1 MKPDINNAEAIYSAI
16 DPDAGMPL
24 QRSVYERF
32 ASAILDGRFRPGER
46 LPSTRDLA
54 HTLGVARNT
63 VAWAFEQL
71 AVEGFIETRHG
82 SGSFVSTQLPGNGS
96 MRQAINAA
104 APQTPKPPLSSRS
117 QRFSEV
123 ARSLQ
128 IPQRPVP
135 FRINMPA
142 VDAFPVALWRRLMK
156 SLLSENSIK
165 AGYLLGETEPAG
177 YGPLREAIAAH
188 LMISRGVTCT
198 PEQVLIVAGAQQGL
212 DLAARLLLDPGD
224 KVWCEDP
231 GFPGAVAAMR
241 AAGARIGAI
250 PVDHDGF
257 DVEAGMAMHPDARLA
272 IVCPSSQFPLGST
285 LSLPRRLALIEWA
298 RRSHGWIIEDDYDS
312 EFRYRGRPVRS
323 LQGLDGG
330 QRVVYVG
337 TFSKVLFPGL
347 RLAYLVVPKPYV
359 ELFVNARI
367 VAGRQSPTFEQV
379 VVERFMSE
387 GHLTRHIARM
397 RRLYAERREIL
408 IDTVTRTLPD
418 LIRLQP
424 LDTGL
429 QMLGWLPERWD
440 DGEIARRA
448 AKTGLEI
455 TPLSRLTIE
464 QPRPPAL
471 LLGFGNFGRTDM
483 RAGAQKLHAVLEAY
497 RQEEAAEPGDLR
509 KRRGKARSAALRRE
523 QAP

>member
-1 MKPDINNAEAIYSAI
+1 MKPHVDDADEIYSAI
-16 DPDAGMPL
+16 DADADMPL

-32 ASAILDGRFRPGER
+32 ASAILNGRFRPGER

-54 HTLGVARNT
+54 QTLGVARNT

-71 AVEGFIETRHG
+71 AVEGFIETRRG
-82 SGSFVSTQLPGNGS
+82 SGSFVSTQLPDDGS
-96 MRQAINAA
+96 LGRAA
-104 APQTPKPPLSSRS
+104 EAMGPQTPRPPLSNRS

-142 VDAFPVALWRRLMK
+142 VDAFPIALWRRLMK
-156 SLLSENSIK
+156 SLLADGSVK
-165 AGYLLGETEPAG
+165 AGHLLGETEPAG
-177 YGPLREAIAAH
+177 YGPLREAIAGH
-188 LMISRGVTCT
+188 LMITRGVTCT

-224 KVWCEDP
+224 KGWCEDP

-250 PVDHDGF
+250 PVDQDGI

-272 IVCPSSQFPLGST
+272 IVCPSSQFPLGNT
-285 LSLPRRLALIEWA
+285 LSLARRLALIEWA
-298 RRSHGWIIEDDYDS
+298 RRNGGWIIEDDYDS

-347 RLAYLVVPKPYV
+347 RLAYLVVPKPHV

-379 VVERFMSE
+379 IVERFMSE

-397 RRLYAERREIL
+397 RRLYAERRAIL
-408 IDTVTRTLPD
+408 IDTVMQAIPG

-424 LDTGL
+424 SDTGL
-429 QMLGWLPERWD
+429 QMLGWLPEGWD
-440 DGEIARRA
+440 DGEIASRA
-448 AKTGLEI
+448 AETGLEI

-464 QPRPPAL
+464 RKLPPAL
-471 LLGFGNFGRTDM
+471 LLGFGNFSRADM
-483 RAGAQKLHAVLEAY
+483 RAGMQKLASVLEAY
-497 RQEEAAEPGDLR
+497 QSESGN
-509 KRRGKARSAALRRE
+509 RSDISR
-523 QAP
+523 

>member
-1 MKPDINNAEAIYSAI
+1 MKPDINAADGIYSAI
-16 DPDAGMPL
+16 DPDVGVPL

-32 ASAILDGRFRPGER
+32 ASAILNGRFRPGER

-54 HTLGVARNT
+54 QTLGVSRNT

-82 SGSFVSTQLPGNGS
+82 SGSFVSTQLPGDGS
-96 MRQAINAA
+96 MSRAANAVD
-104 APQTPKPPLSSRS
+104 PQTPRPPLSNRS

-156 SLLSENSIK
+156 SLLSDSSVR
-165 AGYLLGETEPAG
+165 AGHLLGETEPAG

-188 LMISRGVTCT
+188 LTIGRGVTCA

-212 DLAARLLLDPGD
+212 DIAARLLLDPGD

-250 PVDHDGF
+250 PVDHEGL

-272 IVCPSSQFPLGST
+272 VVCPSSQFPLGST

-298 RRSHGWIIEDDYDS
+298 RRSGGWIIEDDYDS

-330 QRVVYVG
+330 ERVVYVG

-379 VVERFMSE
+379 VVERFMAE

-397 RRLYAERREIL
+397 RRLYAERRAIL
-408 IDTVTRTLPD
+408 IDALTQTLPG
-418 LIRLQP
+418 LLRLQP
-424 LDTGL
+424 SDTGL
-429 QMLGWLPERWD
+429 QMLGWLPDGWA
-440 DGEIARRA
+440 DGEIARRCA
-448 AKTGLEI
+448 EAGLEI
-455 TPLSRLTIE
+455 TPLSRLTIA
-464 QPRPPAL
+464 RRLPPAL
-471 LLGFGNFGRTDM
+471 LLGFGNFS
-483 RAGAQKLHAVLEAY
+483 RADIREGAQKLKSALEAY
-497 RQEEAAEPGDLR
+497 SREHPDQAAREP
-509 KRRGKARSAALRRE
+509 
-523 QAP
+523 